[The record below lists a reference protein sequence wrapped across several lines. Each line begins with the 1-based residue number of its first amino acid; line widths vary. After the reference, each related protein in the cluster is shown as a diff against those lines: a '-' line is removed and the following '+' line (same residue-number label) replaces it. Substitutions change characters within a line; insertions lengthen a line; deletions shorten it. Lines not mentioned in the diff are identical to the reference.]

1 MAGADDREDFQ
12 GQKETAVGNGCV
24 YDHLDYGNP
33 FTGVICISKL
43 SRFNVCTTSYV
54 IYTSFKNIQ
63 VSNFQYSVSES
74 VLDQTPE
81 HNHSFFS
88 KQAQKQF
95 FYLFCKFDEVS
106 VLSVYVASVRRVHWR
121 QYSVAGLANPLA
133 EVKRDGLLWQPLNTQ

>member
-63 VSNFQYSVSES
+63 VSNFQYSVES

-106 VLSVYVASVRRVHWR
+106 VLSVYVASVRRVH
-121 QYSVAGLANPLA
+121 
-133 EVKRDGLLWQPLNTQ
+133 